1 MSQRNI
7 LQRERATYVGEEI
20 GAAAAETFG
29 VAPTAALAD
38 GSFPTPFMTRC
49 FPLGDNL
56 IVGDL
61 AEEMLPVMDEKV
73 RRMDASHP
81 VHGLKI
87 ASKVG
92 GLKCLLKAT
101 PSTGQLTDAVVFGA
115 NTSLTPRLL
124 LRHAFGTEQAA
135 VGTTISGVG
144 STTTVL
150 TVTDGSDIKKGS
162 FIAVQTGAAPHP
174 LMEWAKV
181 VDVNLM
187 VTPDEVTVY
196 PALSAAPTTNGW
208 IVRNLY
214 NYAPA
219 ETNSKSLCIQQ
230 KFVGGSGEETSHT
243 YNGCYGDLSFDL
255 PEPGKLPSMT
265 LSMTA
270 TSYTLGDTL
279 TTDVGTDEMG
289 AAAHWAPSIY
299 LAPTISRIAPLV
311 NEGCTI
317 EMKDTVELVR
327 DPSATQ
333 TVSSIVRTGGN
344 PAAVKLGVKLRF
356 DSDYDASFTA
366 DTAYECFIV
375 QKIGTGLTAS
385 FWIFHV
391 PVAKL
396 VAPPKRVN
404 VGSRLHM
411 ELSFAGYQDDIALGA
426 PPETGAD
433 LDFIRSP
440 LTVAFG

>member
-1 MSQRNI
+1 MAQRNI
-7 LQRERATYVGEEI
+7 LNRERATFIGEEI
-20 GAAAAETFG
+20 GAAAVETFG

-101 PSTGQLTDAVVFGA
+101 PSTGQLTDAAVFGTA
-115 NTSLTPRLL
+115 TSLTPRLM
-124 LRHAFGTEQAA
+124 LRHAFGSEHAS
-135 VGTTISGVG
+135 VGTTISGTG
-144 STTTVL
+144 SSTTVL
-150 TVTDGSDIKKGS
+150 TVTDGSVIKKGS
-162 FIAVQTGAAPHP
+162 FIAVQTGAA
-174 LMEWAKV
+174 LVEWAKV
-181 VDVNLM
+181 VDVDLTA
-187 VTPDEVTVY
+187 TPDEITVY
-196 PALSAAPTTNGW
+196 PALSAAPTINGW

-219 ETNSKSLCIQQ
+219 ETNTKSLCIQQ

-265 LSMTA
+265 LGMTA

-289 AAAHWAPSIY
+289 AAAHWAPSVY
-299 LAPTISRIAPLV
+299 LATAITRSGPLV

-356 DSDYDASFTA
+356 DSDYDASFSA
-366 DTAYECFIV
+366 DTAYECYIV

-411 ELSFAGYQDDIALGA
+411 ELSFAGYQDDIALAGS
-426 PPETGAD
+426 PETGAD

>member
-1 MSQRNI
+1 MSQKNI
-7 LQRERATYVGEEI
+7 LNRERATYVGEEI
-20 GAAAAETFG
+20 GAAQVETFG

-101 PSTGQLTDAVVFGA
+101 PSTGQLTDAAVFGA

-124 LRHAFGTEQAA
+124 LRHAFGSEHAA
-135 VGTTISGVG
+135 VGSTISGALS
-144 STTTVL
+144 STTSVD
-150 TVTDGSDIKKGS
+150 VVDGSVFKKGS
-162 FIAVQTGAAPHP
+162 FIAVQTGAA
-174 LMEWAKV
+174 LIEWAKV
-181 VDVNLM
+181 TNVATNTL
-187 VTPDEVTVY
+187 TVY
-196 PALSAAPTTNGW
+196 PPLSAAPTTPTW
-208 IVRNLY
+208 VVRNLY

-270 TSYTLGDTL
+270 TNYTLGGTL
-279 TTDVGTDEMG
+279 TTGVGTDEMG

-299 LAPTISRIAPLV
+299 LAPAITRIAPLV

-356 DSDYDASFTA
+356 DSTYDASFTV

-375 QKIGTGLTAS
+375 QKIGTDLTAS

-411 ELSFAGYQDDIALGA
+411 ELAFAGYQDDIALAGS
-426 PPETGAD
+426 PETGAD

>member
-1 MSQRNI
+1 M
-7 LQRERATYVGEEI
+7 A
-20 GAAAAETFG
+20 
-29 VAPTAALAD
+29 
-38 GSFPTPFMTRC
+38 RC

-61 AEEMLPVMDEKV
+61 AEEMLPVLDEKV
-73 RRMDASHP
+73 RRMDAQQP

-87 ASKVG
+87 ATKVG

-101 PSTGQLTDAVVFGA
+101 PASGQLTSTCAFGTA
-115 NTSLTPRLL
+115 ATSLTPRLL
-124 LRHAFGTEQAA
+124 LRHAFGTEYAA
-135 VGTTISGVG
+135 VGTTISGTA

-150 TVTDGSDIKKGS
+150 GVADGTVLKKGS
-162 FIAVQTGAAPHP
+162 FIAVQTGAT
-174 LMEWAKV
+174 LIEWAKV
-181 VDVNLM
+181 INVDLTT
-187 VTPDEVTVY
+187 TPDEVTVY

-219 ETNSKSLCIQQ
+219 ETNTKSLCIQQ

-265 LSMTA
+265 LGMTA

-279 TTDVGTDEMG
+279 TTGVGTDEMG

-299 LAPTISRIAPLV
+299 LGTTTTRATTLV

-344 PAAVKLGVKLRF
+344 PAAVKLGAKVRF
-356 DSDYDASFTA
+356 DSTYDASFSA
-366 DTAYECFIV
+366 DTAYECYIV

-411 ELSFAGYQDDIALGA
+411 ELSFNGYQDDIALAG
-426 PPETGAD
+426 PPETGAA

>member
-1 MSQRNI
+1 MAQRNVI
-7 LQRERATYVGEEI
+7 SRERSTAIGEETAF
-20 GAAAAETFG
+20 GQVPATFS
-29 VAPTAALAD
+29 AD
-38 GSFPTPFMTRC
+38 ASFATGMTRC

-101 PSTGQLTDAVVFGA
+101 PSTGQLTEAAVFGA

-124 LRHAFGTEQAA
+124 LRHAFGSEHAA

-150 TVTDGSDIKKGS
+150 TVTDGSVIKKGS
-162 FIAVQTGAAPHP
+162 FIAVQTGAA

-196 PALSAAPTTNGW
+196 PALSAAPTTNKW

-219 ETNSKSLCIQQ
+219 ETNTKSLCIQQ

-265 LSMTA
+265 LGMTA

-279 TTDVGTDEMG
+279 TTGVGTDEMG

-299 LAPTISRIAPLV
+299 LATTISRIAPLV

-356 DSDYDASFTA
+356 DSTYDASFSA
-366 DTAYECFIV
+366 DTAYECYIV

-396 VAPPKRVN
+396 EAPPKRVN

-411 ELSFAGYQDDIALGA
+411 ELSFAGYQDDIALAGS
-426 PPETGAD
+426 PETGAD

>member
-7 LQRERATYVGEEI
+7 LQRERATFCGEETAF
-20 GAAAAETFG
+20 GQVPATFS
-29 VAPTAALAD
+29 AD
-38 GSFPTPFMTRC
+38 ASFATGMTRC

-101 PSTGQLTDAVVFGA
+101 PSTGQLTDAAVFGA

-124 LRHAFGTEQAA
+124 LRHAFGSEHAA
-135 VGTTISGVG
+135 VGSTISGALS
-144 STTTVL
+144 STTSVD
-150 TVTDGSDIKKGS
+150 VVDGSVFKKGS
-162 FIAVQTGAAPHP
+162 FIAVQTGAA
-174 LMEWAKV
+174 LIEWAKV
-181 VDVNLM
+181 TNVATNTL
-187 VTPDEVTVY
+187 TVY

-219 ETNSKSLCIQQ
+219 ETNTKSLCIQQ

-265 LSMTA
+265 LGMTA

-299 LAPTISRIAPLV
+299 LATTISRIAPLV

-356 DSDYDASFTA
+356 DSDYDASFTE

-375 QKIGTGLTAS
+375 QKIGTRLTAS

-411 ELSFAGYQDDIALGA
+411 ELSFNGYQDDIALGA